1 MKIDIHA
8 HIMPENYPDLK
19 KMFGYGGWIY
29 LEHHKPGYARMMRDD
44 GRFFREIGQN
54 CWDPEFIIQ
63 DMDKHSVTKMV
74 LCTIPVLFSYWS
86 EPKHGLEW
94 SAFLNDHLSSV
105 VKNNPERFF
114 GLGTVPLQDP
124 KLACL
129 EAERCVSKLGLKG
142 LEIGT
147 NVNQINLNDPVF
159 YPFYECCEALNIPLL
174 VHPWEMMGEANM
186 QKYWLPWLVGMPA
199 ECSRAISSMIFG
211 GIFDKFPSLKVMFCH
226 GGGSF
231 PLTLGRID
239 HGYFARPDLCAT
251 DINKPPFSYLGKF
264 YVDGIT
270 HDPQALRYLI
280 SVFGSDRIAYG
291 TDYPFPLGDLE
302 HGKFIEEMQD
312 LDTKTK
318 ENLFYKTAQ
327 DFLSI

>member
-1 MKIDIHA
+1 MKIDVHA

-19 KMFGYGGWIY
+19 KMFGYGGWIF
-29 LEHHKPGYARMMRDD
+29 LDHHKPGYARMMRDD

-63 DMDKHSVTKMV
+63 DMDKHAVSKMV

-86 EPKHGLEW
+86 EPQHGLEW

-239 HGYFARPDLCAT
+239 HGYFARPDLCAI
-251 DINKPPFSYLGKF
+251 DINNQPSSYLGKF

-270 HDPQALRYLI
+270 HDPNALRYLI
-280 SVFGSDRIAYG
+280 SIFGSERIAYG
-291 TDYPFPLGDLE
+291 TDYPFPLGDLD